1 MGRLSFCV
9 RTEIPLD
16 TTTLLIVI
24 LLILILFG
32 GGYYGRVWS
41 RMVAYGRVWS
51 RMVAYG
57 RVWSRS
63 LVVAS
68 QLLGPCRWL

>member
-51 RMVAYG
+51 R
-57 RVWSRS
+57 S